1 MTGRRGLALLATLV
15 SLAALLV
22 AAYYYGKGKCPP
34 PDWWFRVFHRSGT
47 YRCAG

>member
-1 MTGRRGLALLATLV
+1 MSRRGALGVALSLLGLAG
-15 SLAALLV
+15 LLV

-34 PDWWFRVFHRSGT
+34 PDWWLRVFLRSGI